1 LDCSGAFYFFS
12 LLFFF
17 IAASRAMLI
26 HIRCVFLLH
35 LLSYPACHPVLGDML
50 VLLGCLCYAVS
61 NLGQEHLV
69 KCFDRFEFLGM
80 LGLCGSAVSAVQ
92 MAALEHEQLA
102 QVHFGSM

>member
-1 LDCSGAFYFFS
+1 
-12 LLFFF
+12 
-17 IAASRAMLI
+17 
-26 HIRCVFLLH
+26 
-35 LLSYPACHPVLGDML
+35 ML

-102 QVHFGSM
+102 QVQWRGETTVHARTKKKNESSGCALHPGIDAVVQRQTVHLIHV